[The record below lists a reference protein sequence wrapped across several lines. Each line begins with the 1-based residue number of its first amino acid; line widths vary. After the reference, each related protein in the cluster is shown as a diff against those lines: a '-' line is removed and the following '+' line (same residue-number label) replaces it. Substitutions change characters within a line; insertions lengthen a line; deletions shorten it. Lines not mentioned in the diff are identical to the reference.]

1 MVSCLRW
8 LRSGASALDHA
19 AAAVSR
25 SGLWDEHTASAFQP
39 RLRGR
44 EGGGVEMVLLDALA
58 PGGRLAIFASGLWLF
73 DEQFQGAAGAPIVVH
88 GANTAQTARLSV
100 FVANPLY
107 RADPE
112 REWPALASAMLW
124 ADQ

>member
-1 MVSCLRW
+1 MVRCLRW
-8 LRSGASALDHA
+8 LRSGARALDHA

-44 EGGGVEMVLLDALA
+44 EVGGVEMVLLDALA

-88 GANTAQTARLSV
+88 SANTASTARLAV

-124 ADQ
+124 ADE